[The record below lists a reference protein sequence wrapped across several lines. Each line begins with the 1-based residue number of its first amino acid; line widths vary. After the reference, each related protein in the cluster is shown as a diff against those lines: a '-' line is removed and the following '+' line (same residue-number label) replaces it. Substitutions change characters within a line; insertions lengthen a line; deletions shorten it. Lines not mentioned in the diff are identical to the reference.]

1 MRALYEIEDDILG
14 CVDTETGEIIDSE
27 KLDALEMEREK
38 KIEAVIL
45 WRKDLLAE
53 AEAVKKEADV
63 LTKRA
68 KSCENKAE
76 QLKNYI
82 SYALNGE
89 KFKTDRCSV
98 SYRKTSGVV
107 LDDIYKVSTKFW
119 GDIKESWI
127 SKTKIK
133 EAIEKGETVEGAHI
147 EERQSINIK

>member
-14 CVDTETGEIIDSE
+14 CVDTETGEIIDPE

-63 LTKRA
+63 LSKRA

-107 LDDIYKVSTKFW
+107 LDDIYKVSAKFW

-147 EERQSINIK
+147 EERQSISIK

>member
-1 MRALYEIEDDILG
+1 MRALYEIENAILE
-14 CVDTETGEIIDSE
+14 CVDLETGEIIDPE

-38 KIEAVIL
+38 KIESVIL

-53 AEAVKKEADV
+53 AEAVKKEADT
-63 LTKRA
+63 LSKRA
-68 KSCENKAE
+68 KSCESKAE

-82 SYALNGE
+82 SYALNGA

-98 SYRKTSGVV
+98 SYRNGSGIV
-107 LDDIYKVSTKFW
+107 LDDITKISAKYW

-133 EAIEKGETVEGAHI
+133 EAIERGETVEGAHQ
-147 EERQSINIK
+147 EERQSIIIK

>member
-14 CVDTETGEIIDSE
+14 CVDTETGEIIDPE

-107 LDDIYKVSTKFW
+107 LDDIYKVSAKFW

-147 EERQSINIK
+147 EERQSISIK

>member
-14 CVDTETGEIIDSE
+14 CVDTETGEIIDPE

-107 LDDIYKVSTKFW
+107 LDDIYKVSAKFW

>member
-14 CVDTETGEIIDSE
+14 CVDTETGEIIDPE

-107 LDDIYKVSTKFW
+107 LDDIYKVSAKFW
-119 GDIKESWI
+119 GDIKDSWI

-147 EERQSINIK
+147 EERQSISIK

>member
-14 CVDTETGEIIDSE
+14 CVDTETGEIIDPE

-63 LTKRA
+63 LSKRA

-107 LDDIYKVSTKFW
+107 LDDIYKVSSKFW

-147 EERQSINIK
+147 EERQSISIK

>member
-1 MRALYEIEDDILG
+1 MRALYEIEQEIMA
-14 CVDTETGEIIDSE
+14 CVDEETGEIIDPE

-45 WRKDLLAE
+45 WRKDLMAE

-63 LTKRA
+63 LSKRA

-82 SYALNGE
+82 SYALGGQ

-107 LDDIYKVSTKFW
+107 LDDIYKISAKFW

-147 EERQSINIK
+147 EENQGIIIK

>member
-14 CVDTETGEIIDSE
+14 CVDTETGEIIDPE

-107 LDDIYKVSTKFW
+107 LDDIYKVSSKFW

-147 EERQSINIK
+147 EERQSISIK

>member
-14 CVDTETGEIIDSE
+14 CVDTETGEIIDPE

-38 KIEAVIL
+38 KIESVIL

-107 LDDIYKVSTKFW
+107 LDDIYKVSAKFW

-147 EERQSINIK
+147 EERQSISIK

>member
-14 CVDTETGEIIDSE
+14 CVDTETGEIIDPE

-107 LDDIYKVSTKFW
+107 LDDIYKVSAKFW

-133 EAIEKGETVEGAHI
+133 EAIENGETVEGAHI